1 MVMKYIMIAVLL
13 ILSYFF
19 FFGIGGRKQTKVDD
33 VVKEEVAIKVST
45 NEKPFLT
52 EEPRWKKLSRI
63 REVSNPDLGV
73 VLGDLESHIVA
84 GHNYNDRNKI
94 TWAHQVSHGISAAIR
109 NKVYS
114 KEPLN
119 GFYLLQDRSIV
130 LKEPFITIKDVAREI
145 PEKLQG
151 PSFKL
156 YFVEQN
162 DKWNDKPFYIIDEW
176 VAFTNGSEVGKELNY
191 DGWYFEL
198 LQAHNFN
205 VYSIYLAMVTNRDT
219 RNYQDSDLKKFMKW
233 NIERV
238 FRISM
243 PSDRE
248 EIDRARQTKIVSN
261 NTSHICPHCRVEGNM
276 EKVDLKRSKEYIE
289 LFRTLPEAQNIR
301 DFAKDYFGEEWC
313 KRIYGF

>member
-1 MVMKYIMIAVLL
+1 MRFITIAVLL
-13 ILSYFF
+13 VLAYLF
-19 FFGIGGRKQTKVDD
+19 FFGFGQKTPKKVEEPI
-33 VVKEEVAIKVST
+33 KEEVIVRVSS
-45 NEKPFLT
+45 NDKPVIT
-52 EEPRWKKLSRI
+52 EEPRWKKLNRI

-73 VLGDLESHIVA
+73 VLGDLESHLA
-84 GHNYNDRNKI
+84 SGHSYNDINKI
-94 TWAHQVSHGISAAIR
+94 TWAHQVSHGVNALIR

-119 GFYLLQDRSIV
+119 GFYLLQDRSIIF
-130 LKEPFITIKDVAREI
+130 KEPAITIKDVAKEI

-156 YFVEQN
+156 YFIEQN
-162 DKWNDKPFYIIDEW
+162 DKWNDKPLYIIDEW
-176 VAFTNGSEVGKELNY
+176 VAFTNGSEVGKELNC

-198 LQAHNFN
+198 FQAHNFN
-205 VYSIYLAMVTNRDT
+205 IYSMYLAMVINRDT
-219 RNYQDSDLKKFMKW
+219 RNYQDSELKKFMKW

-238 FRISM
+238 FRVSM

-248 EIDRARQTKIVSN
+248 EIDRARQFKIVSN
-261 NTSHICPHCRVEGNM
+261 NRKHICPHCRVEGNM

-313 KRIYGF
+313 KRTYGF